1 MEESMKI
8 LSFAQA
14 LSLGFQPRKYGT
26 SVPEGEFIARLDL
39 RMWGKSVKL
48 RCFFTNMKTGEK
60 FSLFAYRS
68 HSGKEHIV
76 QRPDG
81 KAHHAYTPEDGVFDF
96 AEDDLGG
103 RQFRLVMRQGAR
115 GKILWSSAELLP
127 VDDSRTGE
135 IACPSR
141 YSASKRKT
149 WGDKR

>member
-1 MEESMKI
+1 MGEIRKVTLLFHQHENWGEI
-8 LSFAQA
+8 
-14 LSLGFQPRKYGT
+14 QP
-26 SVPEGEFIARLDL
+26 FRLPFTL
-39 RMWGKSVKL
+39 RE
-48 RCFFTNMKTGEK
+48 RD
-60 FSLFAYRS
+60 
-68 HSGKEHIV
+68 IV

>member
-1 MEESMKI
+1 MKI

-68 HSGKEHIV
+68 HSGKEISCKG
-76 QRPDG
+76 RMERRT
-81 KAHHAYTPEDGVFDF
+81 TPTRRKMAFLILPKTIW
-96 AEDDLGG
+96 AGG
-103 RQFRLVMRQGAR
+103 SFVL
-115 GKILWSSAELLP
+115 
-127 VDDSRTGE
+127 
-135 IACPSR
+135 
-141 YSASKRKT
+141 
-149 WGDKR
+149 